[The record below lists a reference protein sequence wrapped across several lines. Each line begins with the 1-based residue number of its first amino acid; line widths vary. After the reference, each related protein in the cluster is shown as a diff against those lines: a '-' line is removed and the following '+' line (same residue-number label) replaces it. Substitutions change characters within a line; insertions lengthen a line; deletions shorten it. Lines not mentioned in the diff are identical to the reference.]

1 MRGQRRTKGGP
12 RIAHILFGCCI
23 GTLLTYVTLTVFHIN
38 SFSSISSYSPQHI
51 NVVATPKKINLPTN
65 TRDLTD
71 TNTQPRIAWSIPV
84 GGKTER
90 LALLERVLTKLLA
103 SGVLSSDIYVME
115 DNESRKGLLGSTAAS
130 SRLSEMATIKYNV
143 NVLQSGVVRN
153 RKEKG
158 NEFGLFLARHY
169 HFMYDALL
177 YNGISDPTGRFG
189 AKPTLN
195 KVPAN
200 KDYDYVVIIED
211 DLELMDD
218 AVAYFTHMSTAMK
231 LDPTIFCVCAHAD
244 NAFHGFSS
252 EPKPT
257 ELQQEHKE
265 NIFPYG
271 TETTNPNG
279 KFYIRRGNHF
289 MAPGFMISR
298 EIYNTVIRP
307 TWLQSN
313 GDVMQREVMHMPNG
327 NWDTYLDARIR
338 ELECVFPS
346 VPRIAHRG
354 ATGYTVRPDRQDAVF
369 SSLRL
374 SSLSSATDYRQAA
387 LDVVLPNY
395 EKKIQTFMNDAI
407 HIDCSEDLL
416 ILRNKKVVLHVKNT
430 KHDGKFQKKL
440 EKMLFYIH
448 HLQ

>member
-1 MRGQRRTKGGP
+1 
-12 RIAHILFGCCI
+12 
-23 GTLLTYVTLTVFHIN
+23 
-38 SFSSISSYSPQHI
+38 
-51 NVVATPKKINLPTN
+51 
-65 TRDLTD
+65 
-71 TNTQPRIAWSIPV
+71 
-84 GGKTER
+84 
-90 LALLERVLTKLLA
+90 
-103 SGVLSSDIYVME
+103 
-115 DNESRKGLLGSTAAS
+115 
-130 SRLSEMATIKYNV
+130 
-143 NVLQSGVVRN
+143 
-153 RKEKG
+153 
-158 NEFGLFLARHY
+158 
-169 HFMYDALL
+169 
-177 YNGISDPTGRFG
+177 
-189 AKPTLN
+189 
-195 KVPAN
+195 
-200 KDYDYVVIIED
+200 
-211 DLELMDD
+211 
-218 AVAYFTHMSTAMK
+218 
-231 LDPTIFCVCAHAD
+231 
-244 NAFHGFSS
+244 
-252 EPKPT
+252 
-257 ELQQEHKE
+257 
-265 NIFPYG
+265 
-271 TETTNPNG
+271 
-279 KFYIRRGNHF
+279 

-430 KHDGKFQKKL
+430 KHDGKFQKK
-440 EKMLFYIH
+440 
-448 HLQ
+448 